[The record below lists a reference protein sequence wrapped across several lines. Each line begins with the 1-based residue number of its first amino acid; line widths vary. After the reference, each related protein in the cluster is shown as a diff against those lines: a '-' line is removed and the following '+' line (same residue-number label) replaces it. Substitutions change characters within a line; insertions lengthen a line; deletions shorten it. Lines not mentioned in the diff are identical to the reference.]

1 MIILELFDKK
11 AEIQWGQRTTRGNW
25 RGYFS
30 VGDAEYE
37 IRFNDVGDY
46 HVVDFSH
53 EEAGYDRVH
62 GLGRQSIAVFSTVL
76 EAVRQFIDEISPD
89 VLLFSGDPDKG
100 LAQIY
105 ATMIKRFEPDLGS
118 MGYGVSEDV
127 SGDEVEY
134 RISKVKE

>member
-1 MIILELFDKK
+1 MIILELFDRK
-11 AEIQWGQRTTRGNW
+11 AEIQWGQRTVRGNW
-25 RGYFS
+25 RGNFS
-30 VGDAEYE
+30 VGDADYD
-37 IRFNDVGDY
+37 ITFLNVGDY
-46 HVVDFSH
+46 HMVDFSH
-53 EEAGYDRVH
+53 EEEGFDRVH

-76 EAVRQFIDEISPD
+76 EAIRQFIDEISPD

-118 MGYGVSEDV
+118 MGYSVSKDV

-134 RISKVKE
+134 RIIKIEE